1 MRERERQH
9 EQGPQPGGG
18 APASDNLVAIGD
30 AVGRLLSAGDAA
42 IERALS
48 ADSEAFLRANRQ
60 QGGQ

>member
-9 EQGPQPGGG
+9 EQRQQPAG
-18 APASDNLVAIGD
+18 APAGDNLGAIGD

-48 ADSEAFLRANRQ
+48 GDSDAFLRANRQ
-60 QGGQ
+60 RGGQ